1 MKGLLQQ
8 SGKQTEKQQ
17 QARKETKEQSNNK
30 KHTHKRGLNK
40 RKHCISDHFEITTSF
55 PKVYYNRTSKFYL
68 NG

>member
-17 QARKETKEQSNNK
+17 QARKETKEQSK
-30 KHTHKRGLNK
+30 THTHKRGLNK

-55 PKVYYNRTSKFYL
+55 PKVYYNCTSKFYL